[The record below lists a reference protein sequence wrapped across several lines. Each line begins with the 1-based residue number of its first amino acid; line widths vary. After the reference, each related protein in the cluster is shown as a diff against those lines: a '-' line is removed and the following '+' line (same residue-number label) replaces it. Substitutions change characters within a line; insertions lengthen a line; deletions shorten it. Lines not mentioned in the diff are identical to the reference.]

1 MTAARDQIL
10 QTTGSLLERQGYHAT
25 AMSEILQTSGA
36 PKGSLYYYFPGGKEE
51 LAEAAIRESARAM
64 TGHIRA
70 NLSLQ
75 PDPLDAIPNFV
86 RRIADRVEAAEFSAG
101 GPLTAVAMET
111 AADGGRLNL
120 ACRAAFGEIEAV
132 FAEKLSAAGGCPA
145 DTANRLAVFIT
156 AAIDGGVLLSRTAH
170 SGDPLRTVADLLE
183 LTLRSALSTSEV

>member
-36 PKGSLYYYFPGGKEE
+36 PKGSMYYYFPGGKEE

-132 FAEKLSAAGGCPA
+132 FAEKLSAAGCLPEMA
-145 DTANRLAVFIT
+145 TRLAVFIT
-156 AAIDGGVLLSRTAH
+156 AAIEGGVLLSRTAH